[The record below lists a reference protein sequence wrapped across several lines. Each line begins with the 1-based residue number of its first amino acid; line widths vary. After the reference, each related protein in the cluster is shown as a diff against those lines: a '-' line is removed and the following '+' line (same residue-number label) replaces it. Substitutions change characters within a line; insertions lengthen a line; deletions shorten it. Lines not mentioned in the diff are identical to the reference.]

1 MKKFLYCLCSLC
13 LFTIMASAT
22 AKKTVVQAHE
32 VDIGY
37 KLNVEATNFFDVEAT
52 NFNNA
57 CINYQI
63 PDYSVVSQDCSVEL
77 YNQDEIF
84 QFHSQ
89 NITPTEVYRTSIL
102 PSEVFRLCRCTG
114 ITFNNYSNNS
124 STFYSNN
131 RPAHIPIN
139 SCIGYKI

>member
-1 MKKFLYCLCSLC
+1 MAKFFYCLCSLC
-13 LFTIMASAT
+13 LLFSMTASAN
-22 AKKTVVQAHE
+22 AKMTVVQAQE

-37 KLNVEATNFFDVEAT
+37 QLNVEAT

-77 YNQDEIF
+77 SNQNEIF

-89 NITPTEVYRTSIL
+89 KITPTEVYRIYIL
-102 PSEVFRLCRCTG
+102 PSEVFRLCRGTV
-114 ITFNNYSNNS
+114 IKFNNYSNNS
-124 STFYSNN
+124 STFYSNH
-131 RPAHIPIN
+131 RLAHIPIN
-139 SCIGYKI
+139 SYIGDKI

>member
-1 MKKFLYCLCSLC
+1 MAKLFYCLCSLC
-13 LFTIMASAT
+13 LFSMMASAT
-22 AKKTVVQAHE
+22 AKMTVVQAQE

-37 KLNVEATNFFDVEAT
+37 QLNVEATNFHSD
-52 NFNNA
+52 

-63 PDYSVVSQDCSVEL
+63 LDYSVVSQDCSVEL
-77 YNQDEIF
+77 STQNEIF

-89 NITPTEVYRTSIL
+89 KITQTEVYRTSIL

-114 ITFNNYSNNS
+114 IKFNNYSNN
-124 STFYSNN
+124 
-131 RPAHIPIN
+131 RLAHIPIN